1 MKSPRD
7 VAKVVDADW
16 TGSDR
21 PVLATAEGCVQVFD
35 LALKSCS
42 CGIEDREFPG
52 TINICYMK
60 DFHYIYLEKKLN
72 LDTSDNKQ
80 FLTVAV

>member
-21 PVLATAEGCVQVFD
+21 PVFATAEGCIQVFD
-35 LALKSCS
+35 LTLKSCS
-42 CGIEDREFPG
+42 CTIEDREFPG
-52 TINICYMK
+52 NSHTCWSN
-60 DFHYIYLEKKLN
+60 LE
-72 LDTSDNKQ
+72 NKYT
-80 FLTVAV
+80 LACTVEPF

>member
-21 PVLATAEGCVQVFD
+21 PVLATVEGCVQVFD
-35 LALKSCS
+35 LTLKLCS
-42 CGIEDREFPG
+42 CTIEDREFPG
-52 TINICYMK
+52 NSMPYMCEENKYTVAYILTGTILILK
-60 DFHYIYLEKKLN
+60 IYLN
-72 LDTSDNKQ
+72 NIT
-80 FLTVAV
+80 

>member
-42 CGIEDREFPG
+42 CGIEEREFPG
-52 TINICYMK
+52 TINRCRMK
-60 DFHYIYLEKKLN
+60 EF
-72 LDTSDNKQ
+72 LDI
-80 FLTVAV
+80 F